1 MKTLKTLSILLVLL
15 LGAFVSYR
23 FIISPKQ
30 EAAQTKDAKPLIAL
44 STYALYDA
52 AKNVAGESMDCF
64 CILPYGV
71 DVHSFEPTPKIMA
84 KVHDAKLVVYSGAGL
99 QPWAHTFEDQKNGL
113 DMSRYMKLL
122 DASATE
128 EDEHHHDSDFD
139 PHYWFD
145 IDNMIIV
152 TNIFKEKFIKI
163 SPQNRDMYE
172 ENAENYIAK
181 LHELDRLYKE
191 KLSACKGDTIVVEH
205 NAFSYLATK
214 YNFNVESISGLSPD
228 AEPSAK
234 VMGSIISSVK
244 TKNIN
249 TIFFES
255 FASDKVIKAIA
266 TDAHVKVDVLDPLAN
281 ITKKE
286 SENGSSYYS
295 LMLDNLGKIVKAREC
310 Q

>member
-1 MKTLKTLSILLVLL
+1 MKTPKTLSILLVLL

-23 FIISPKQ
+23 FIISQKQ
-30 EAAQTKDAKPLIAL
+30 EVAQIKNAKPLIAL
-44 STYALYDA
+44 STYALYDV

-71 DVHSFEPTPKIMA
+71 DVHNFEPTPKIMA

-122 DASATE
+122 DASATQ
-128 EDEHHHDSDFD
+128 EDEHHHDSDYD

-145 IDNMIIV
+145 VDNMIIAA
-152 TNIFKEKFIKI
+152 NILKEKFIKI
-163 SPQNRDMYE
+163 SPQNQNMYE
-172 ENAENYIAK
+172 ENTENYIAK

-191 KLSACKGDTIVVEH
+191 KLSACKVDTIVVEH

-266 TDAHVKVDVLDPLAN
+266 TDAHVKVNVLDPLAN
-281 ITKKE
+281 ITKTE

-295 LMLDNLGKIVKAREC
+295 LMLDNLGKIAKAREC